1 MILTCENLSLAYDE
15 KQVFTDIALTLLPG
29 SITLVSGK
37 NGSGKTSFLRMIAG
51 VLPLQ
56 KDSEIFINEQKISE
70 VQKPYLNFIEHQ
82 TAVLEQLTVLENL
95 EFWAKAYD
103 SELLIAS
110 AITYFNLSEFIDK
123 KCSELSA
130 GNRKKVALARLV
142 CCKSDLW
149 LLDEVEVNLDEENKN
164 LLYNLIKVK
173 ADNGGIIIMSS
184 HYPSPFKDVIQI
196 QF

>member
-37 NGSGKTSFLRMIAG
+37 NGSGKTSFLRMIAS

-56 KDSEIFINEQKISE
+56 KDSKIFINEQEISE
-70 VQKPYLNFIEHQ
+70 VRKPYLNFIEHQ
-82 TAVLEQLTVLENL
+82 TAVWDQLTVLENL

-103 SELLIAS
+103 SELLISS

-123 KCSELSA
+123 KCSELSS
-130 GNRKKVALARLV
+130 GNRKKVALARLA

-184 HYPSPFKDVIQI
+184 HHPSPFKDVIHI
-196 QF
+196 SM